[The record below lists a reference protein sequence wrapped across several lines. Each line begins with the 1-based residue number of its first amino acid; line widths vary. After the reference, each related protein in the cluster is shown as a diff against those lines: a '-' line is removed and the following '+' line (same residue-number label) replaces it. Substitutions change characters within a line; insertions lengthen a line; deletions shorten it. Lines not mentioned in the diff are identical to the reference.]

1 MIVLDCSAAIA
12 MARQTE
18 QGQAL
23 STLMLPNEETIA
35 PEWFRAEI
43 RNAWWK
49 FVHTGLLSE
58 SEAAERIGL
67 CEDYVTRFVPAEECL
82 DEAFAE
88 ASRHDHP
95 VYDMLY
101 LCLTRRNAATLF
113 TTDKKLMKICAEA
126 KVNCIEEVDFF

>member
-1 MIVLDCSAAIA
+1 MIVLDCCAAIDIA
-12 MARQTE
+12 NE
-18 QGQAL
+18 SEKGLAL
-23 STLMLPNEETIA
+23 SSLILPEEKTIA
-35 PEWFRAEI
+35 PTWFRAEI
-43 RNAWWK
+43 RNAYWK
-49 FVHTGLLSE
+49 YVHTGVLSE
-58 SEAAERIGL
+58 GEAAGRIELSEAL
-67 CEDYVTRFVPAEECL
+67 VTDFVPAEECL
-82 DEAFAE
+82 EEAFAE